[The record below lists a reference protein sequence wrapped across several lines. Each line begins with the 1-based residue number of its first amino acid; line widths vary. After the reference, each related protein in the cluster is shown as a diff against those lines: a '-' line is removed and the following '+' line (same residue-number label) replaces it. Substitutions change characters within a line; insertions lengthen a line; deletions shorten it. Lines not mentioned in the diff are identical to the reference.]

1 MCFVLERVLSREVA
15 AEPLENELEAHDPVR
30 RGARAAQLVPVGGE
44 AHELDLAPEEAQG
57 GEQVLGLLNMAAEVV
72 LGVKDQKR
80 RPHARRV
87 GRRRDAQVSLDV
99 LEEERAE
106 VALEHP
112 VEIARAESGDE
123 VVPGPLGAAARNRSV
138 CPTIQEVMKPP
149 YEPQSTPSRS
159 GSQKSKRRSASSV
172 TAITSS

>member
-15 AEPLENELEAHDPVR
+15 AEPLENELE
-30 RGARAAQLVPVGGE
+30 
-44 AHELDLAPEEAQG
+44 LAPEEAQG

-80 RPHARRV
+80 RPHALRV

-123 VVPGPLGAAARNRSV
+123 VVPGPLGAGRA
-138 CPTIQEVMKPP
+138 
-149 YEPQSTPSRS
+149 EPVRVPD
-159 GSQKSKRRSASSV
+159 
-172 TAITSS
+172 